1 MQLSQTSILYGTL
14 RGCRA
19 ILRWYASGGPGRSP
33 TTSAARLLP
42 SGVCEKN
49 SCPPEPWRFSNP
61 GGNMLRLLSA
71 SLLAGL
77 VTVTLFSATGRA
89 AADDKCTIAVKGD
102 SDVAKACKDGGIK
115 RAKATMKAM
124 QKLGKEKGLKFECD
138 DCHKDESAG
147 NWTLNK
153 DAEEK
158 FKKLAAVK

>member
-1 MQLSQTSILYGTL
+1 
-14 RGCRA
+14 
-19 ILRWYASGGPGRSP
+19 
-33 TTSAARLLP
+33 
-42 SGVCEKN
+42 
-49 SCPPEPWRFSNP
+49 
-61 GGNMLRLLSA
+61 MLRLLSA

-77 VTVTLFSATGRA
+77 VTVTLFTATGR
-89 AADDKCTIAVKGD
+89 AADDKCTIATKGD
-102 SDVAKACKDGGIK
+102 SAVKKACDEGGIK

-158 FKKLAAVK
+158 FKKLAAVQK